1 MKRNLFSFLV
11 ILLTLGIIVAVAFG
25 NADLANAWGALFTMD
40 WRWVLAA
47 LLGWFVYMFFDM
59 LGTRYYLSRND
70 HPISLRYAL
79 YITLIGF
86 YYTNI
91 TPAALGGQ
99 PMQVYYLSKRKVPVA
114 IGTSMISI
122 KFFAQQLMVVL
133 LATSVWLGNAA
144 FVQRQLGGVTWAIWI
159 GYILNFASI
168 PLILLAALHRP
179 LIQAVVN
186 FLIRLG
192 ARLKI
197 VKRPEDTILRVSSGL
212 DVYHASMLRL
222 GKHPGQLIG
231 QLLLAGTSLLGLMSV
246 SYSVYRAFGLSGTP
260 WYDLLTVAI
269 LLCLSA
275 SHTPLPK
282 ASGAQEGNFLVF
294 YHGIFTQGT
303 IGLGLLVWRFCTYYL
318 FLLIGMGMM
327 IVSNVRAGRL
337 ERAAKAAARAGGP
350 SPNAPAAGPVASATD
365 SAPIAPEEANAAP
378 ETLTAFAQTSASAR
392 D

>member
-25 NADLANAWGALFTMD
+25 NTELTNAWGALLTMD

-47 LLGWFVYMFFDM
+47 FLGWFAYMFFDM
-59 LGTRYYLSRND
+59 LGTYYYLNRND
-70 HPISLRYAL
+70 HPIPLRYAL
-79 YITLIGF
+79 YITLVGF

-99 PMQVYYLSKRKVPVA
+99 PMQVYYLSKRNVPVA

-122 KFFAQQLMVVL
+122 KFFAQQLIVVL

-197 VKRPEDTILRVSSGL
+197 VKRPQETILRVSAGL
-212 DVYHASMLRL
+212 DVYHASILRL
-222 GKHPGQLIG
+222 GRHPAQLVG
-231 QLLLAGTSLLGLMSV
+231 QLLLACASLMGLMSV
-246 SYSVYRAFGLSGTP
+246 SYSVYHAFGLTGTP
-260 WYDLLTVAI
+260 WYNLLTVAV

-275 SHTPLPK
+275 SHTPLPG
-282 ASGAQEGNFLVF
+282 ASGAQEGGFLVF

-303 IGLGLLVWRFCTYYL
+303 IGLGLLVWRFCTYYI

-327 IVSNVRAGRL
+327 IVGNIRANRRA
-337 ERAAKAAARAGGP
+337 RAAKAAATLAGEP
-350 SPNAPAAGPVASATD
+350 LQEARPVAEAPATTSEAESYSAK
-365 SAPIAPEEANAAP
+365 N
-378 ETLTAFAQTSASAR
+378 Q
-392 D
+392 